1 MTEKRLRH
9 YCVDCGAEFPHGFT
23 PRCPRCSGMVEV
35 EYDLT
40 RARISDADRPLERYF
55 DLLPVRDPEN
65 LLSVGEGNT
74 PCVHARNLGEA
85 LGLRHVYLKVESKN
99 PTGTTKDRMAV
110 TVLSMFR
117 EIGLREF
124 VTSST
129 GNSSNAL
136 AHALQRHPGFT
147 MHLYMGE
154 AFRPRFRYEGEGVVV
169 HSLDG
174 VDFSGAFYH
183 ARDLA
188 RARGLPFEGGFFN
201 PARRE
206 GLKLAYF
213 EAVDQIPGEIDWY
226 FQATSSAMG
235 VNGTAKGAR
244 ELLSMGRIKRIPR
257 MVCVQQ
263 ESCSPIVDAFQ
274 EGSSTILPHH
284 IVEQPRGIAEAI
296 LRGNPSGCYPYVYR
310 MLRETN
316 GLAVKVSETE
326 ILGAQRQV
334 LEMEG
339 VACCTDA
346 ATTVAA
352 LARLAA
358 QGVVA
363 PSDVVMLNLT
373 G

>member
-1 MTEKRLRH
+1 
-9 YCVDCGAEFPHGFT
+9 
-23 PRCPRCSGMVEV
+23 MVEV
-35 EYDLT
+35 EYDLS
-40 RARISDADRPLERYF
+40 RARIRECERPLERYF
-55 DLLPVRDPEN
+55 DLLPVRDPGN

-74 PCVHARNLGEA
+74 PCVRARNLAEA
-85 LGLRHVYLKVESKN
+85 LGLRHVYLKVESRN
-99 PTGTTKDRMAV
+99 PTGTTKDRMAA
-110 TVLSMFR
+110 TVLSMFA
-117 EIGLREF
+117 ELGIREF

-136 AHALQRHPGFT
+136 AHAIKRHPRFK

-154 AFRPRFRYEGEGVVV
+154 AFRARFRYEG
-169 HSLDG
+169 DG
-174 VDFSGAFYH
+174 VMVHALTGTDFSGAFYY

-188 RARGLPFEGGFFN
+188 LARGLPFEGGFFN

-226 FQATSSAMG
+226 FQASSSAMG

-244 ELLSMGRIKRIPR
+244 ELVALGRIRRVPR

-263 ESCSPIVDAFQ
+263 ETCCPIVDAFE
-274 EGSSTILPHH
+274 EGSPTILPHH
-284 IVEQPRGIAEAI
+284 IVEQPKGIAEAI
-296 LRGNPSGCYPYVYR
+296 LRGNPTGCYPYVYR

-316 GLAVKVSETE
+316 GLAVRVSEAE
-326 ILGAQRQV
+326 ILAGQRD
-334 LEMEG
+334 LREREG
-339 VACCTDA
+339 VACCPDG

-352 LARLAA
+352 LRKLAA
-358 QGVVA
+358 RGTVSPQ
-363 PSDVVMLNLT
+363 DVVMLNVT

>member
-1 MTEKRLRH
+1 MTAKRIRH

-23 PRCPRCSGMVEV
+23 PRCPRCGGMVEV
-35 EYDLT
+35 EYDLAQ
-40 RARISDADRPLERYF
+40 ARIRDSGVPLERYF

-65 LLSVGEGNT
+65 LLPVGEGNT
-74 PCVHARNLGEA
+74 PCVHARNLGQA
-85 LGLRHVYLKVESKN
+85 LGLRNVHLKVEGRN

-110 TVLSMFR
+110 VVLSMFR
-117 EIGLREF
+117 ELGIREF

-136 AHALQRHPGFT
+136 AHAIQRHPGFT

-154 AFRPRFRYEGEGVVV
+154 AFRSRFRYEGEGVAV
-169 HSLDG
+169 HALEG
-174 VDFSGAFYH
+174 TDFSGAFYY

-188 RARGLPFEGGFFN
+188 KARGLPFEGGFFN

-213 EAVDQIPGEIDWY
+213 EAVEQIPGEIDWY
-226 FQATSSAMG
+226 FQASSSAMG

-244 ELLSMGRIKRIPR
+244 ELLALGRIKRIPR

-263 ESCSPIVDAFQ
+263 DTCCPIVDAF
-274 EGSSTILPHH
+274 EEASPTIKPHH
-284 IVEQPRGIAEAI
+284 IVEQPHGIAEAI
-296 LRGNPSGCYPYVYR
+296 LRGNPTGCYPYVYR

-316 GLAVKVSETE
+316 GLAVRVSEAE
-326 ILGAQRQV
+326 IRAGQRDLQE
-334 LEMEG
+334 LEG
-339 VACCTDA
+339 VVCCPDG

-352 LARLAA
+352 LRKLAA
-358 QGVVA
+358 RGAVA
-363 PSDVVMLNLT
+363 PAEVVMLNVT

>member
-1 MTEKRLRH
+1 MTSKRIRH

-23 PRCPRCSGMVEV
+23 PRCTRCRGMVEV
-35 EYDLT
+35 EYDLAQAT
-40 RARISDADRPLERYF
+40 IRDSDRTQERYF
-55 DLLPVRDPEN
+55 DLLPILDREH

-74 PCVHARNLGEA
+74 CCRHATRLGEA
-85 LGLRHVYLKVESKN
+85 LGLDRLYLKIESSN

-110 TVLSMFR
+110 TVLSLFH
-117 EIGLREF
+117 EIGVREF
-124 VTSST
+124 VTCST

-136 AHALQRHPGFT
+136 AHAIGRHPHFR
-147 MHLYMGE
+147 MHLFMGE
-154 AFRPRFRYEGEGVVV
+154 AFRSRFRYEGPCIEV

-174 VDFSGAFYH
+174 KDFSEAFNH

-188 RARGLPFEGGFFN
+188 HARGLPFEGGFFN

-213 EAVDQIPGEIDWY
+213 EAVEQIAGEIDWY
-226 FQATSSAMG
+226 FQACSSAMG

-244 ELLSMGRIKRIPR
+244 ELLALGRIRRIPR

-263 ESCSPIVDAFQ
+263 ASCSPIVNAFE
-274 EGSSTILPHH
+274 EGSPTMQPHH
-284 IVEQPRGIAEAI
+284 VVERPHGIAEAI

-310 MLRETN
+310 MLRDTN
-316 GLAVKVSETE
+316 GVAVRVSESE
-326 ILGAQRQV
+326 ILEAQQQV
-334 LEMEG
+334 KELEG
-339 VACCTDA
+339 VSCCTDA

-352 LARLAA
+352 ARSLAA
-358 QGVVA
+358 TGILKRH
-363 PSDVVMLNLT
+363 DVTLLNLT